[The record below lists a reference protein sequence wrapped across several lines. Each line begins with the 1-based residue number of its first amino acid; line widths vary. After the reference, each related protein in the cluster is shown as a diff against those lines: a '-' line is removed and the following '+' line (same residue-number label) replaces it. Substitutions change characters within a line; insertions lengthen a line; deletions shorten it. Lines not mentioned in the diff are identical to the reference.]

1 MINGYNQ
8 FILLL
13 GSLTFLIPFLL
24 QGNTLESKAH
34 CMQYELSHSDLNIEA
49 WLLARHS
56 MAGAGRKTYYLSHI
70 ILS

>member
-1 MINGYNQ
+1 MLS
-8 FILLL
+8 LLL
-13 GSLTFLIPFLL
+13 VAKYSCPHYDILVPLLL

-56 MAGAGRKTYYLSHI
+56 MAGTGRKTYYFSYITLS
-70 ILS
+70 